1 MASLATSHVK
11 AELINLGV
19 LRARETEVSC
29 GGGRRDAGALPLLF
43 LLCRAVPTAASW
55 RSCCWRISASSFSIT
70 WDKARAATPVS
81 RLANSTIILNTQSSC
96 IIIISTRERAKH
108 PPQYTSEKGQESRA
122 HMPCGPIYSAR
133 AGAWQHRVHMHASA
147 VKMHVRRQRKGRE
160 QQQPVAQIP
169 GVRER
174 ADTSCESRQ
183 LA

>member
-19 LRARETEVSC
+19 LRARPTEVSC
-29 GGGRRDAGALPLLF
+29 GEGRDAGALPLLF
-43 LLCRAVPTAASW
+43 LLCRAFPAPSC

-96 IIIISTRERAKH
+96 IIITNTRERATRSRSESEKRTIRQKEHTKQAPYAKH

-133 AGAWQHRVHMHASA
+133 ACAWGNIQCTY
-147 VKMHVRRQRKGRE
+147 MHVE
-160 QQQPVAQIP
+160 
-169 GVRER
+169 
-174 ADTSCESRQ
+174 
-183 LA
+183 

>member
-96 IIIISTRERAKH
+96 ISITNTRQHATRSRSQSETSTIRQKEHTKQAPYAKQ

-133 AGAWQHRVHMHASA
+133 ACAWGNIECTY
-147 VKMHVRRQRKGRE
+147 MHVE
-160 QQQPVAQIP
+160 
-169 GVRER
+169 
-174 ADTSCESRQ
+174 
-183 LA
+183 